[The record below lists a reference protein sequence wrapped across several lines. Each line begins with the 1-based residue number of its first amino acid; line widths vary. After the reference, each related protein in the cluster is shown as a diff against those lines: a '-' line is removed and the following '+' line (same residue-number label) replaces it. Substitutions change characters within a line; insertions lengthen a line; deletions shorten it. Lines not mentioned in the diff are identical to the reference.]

1 MEIFG
6 VTLDVLDVI
15 FYFFIILVMYFIL
28 LEFEF
33 REVRALTRN
42 LDGEELQYEKDL
54 RELKEEISRLTKI
67 IESSS
72 SS

>member
-1 MEIFG
+1 MQIFG
-6 VTLDVLDVI
+6 ITMDILDVM

-33 REVRALTRN
+33 REVRALTHN
-42 LDGEELQYEKDL
+42 LDSEELEYEKDM
-54 RELKEEISRLTKI
+54 RELKEEISRMTKM

-72 SS
+72 

>member
-6 VTLDVLDVI
+6 ITMDILDI
-15 FYFFIILVMYFIL
+15 MFYFFIILVMYFIL

-42 LDGEELQYEKDL
+42 LDSEELQFEKDM
-54 RELKEEISRLTKI
+54 RELKEEISRLTKM
-67 IESSS
+67 IESNG
-72 SS
+72 

>member
-6 VTLDVLDVI
+6 ITMDILDVI

-28 LEFEF
+28 LEIEF

-42 LDGEELQYEKDL
+42 LDSEELQFEKDM
-54 RELKEEISRLTKI
+54 RELKEEISRLTKM
-67 IESSS
+67 IESSG
-72 SS
+72 

>member
-6 VTLDVLDVI
+6 ITMDILDVI

-28 LEFEF
+28 LEIEF

-42 LDGEELQYEKDL
+42 LDTEELEFEKDM
-54 RELKEEISRLTKI
+54 RELKEEISRLTKM
-67 IESSS
+67 IESNS
-72 SS
+72 

>member
-6 VTLDVLDVI
+6 ITMDILDII

-42 LDGEELQYEKDL
+42 LDSEELEFEKDM
-54 RELKEEISRLTKI
+54 RELKEEISRLTKM

-72 SS
+72 